1 MGSSKVRVV
10 EMNNRD
16 QERVVEKTW
25 RWMSSEPQ
33 PGAEDLQGMLRFL
46 TWQKCD
52 GKPLVGPEQ
61 GDVHLKRI
69 ILAAV
74 GDRFKNQKQ
83 DDKELF

>member
-61 GDVHLKRI
+61 GDDMYGCTFEENHPGCCWGQI
-69 ILAAV
+69 
-74 GDRFKNQKQ
+74 Q
-83 DDKELF
+83 ELEAG